1 MSSESFTLPSFAKV
15 NLHLRVIGKRDDG
28 FHELCTV
35 FQTVSLADSLTFSP
49 ANEIEFSCEHPRTP
63 TGDENIVVRAA
74 NALRK
79 RFAVRAGA
87 ALRLEKRIPSPGGLG
102 GGSSNAAV
110 TMIGLSKLWNLA
122 PTAEDMQEL
131 ASELGSDVP
140 FFLHGGTAIGT
151 GRGEIIE
158 PAADFD
164 VKFLMVVAP
173 DVEIRTSDA
182 FAALNAPN
190 LTKSESDN
198 ILNVCRFE
206 LESAD
211 FRSTAL
217 RNDFE
222 TGIFA
227 AYPEIGRVKNALFD
241 LGAKQAMMSGSG
253 ASVFGIFDKE
263 ETRQAAMK
271 ALDRKVNWRKFAVA
285 TVSRDE
291 YREALKMC

>member
-49 ANEIEFSCEHPRTP
+49 ANEIEFSCDHLRIP